1 MKAVSLVYLRDLLN
15 TFSAFGEIIMLG
27 ENFVYFF
34 TVQGFFVGIIFG
46 ILKSFDANGLFV
58 YTFLITIF
66 FYLFSHI
73 VIAFYYR
80 TLAAKTY
87 AFPRDTH
94 EHQLDTIV
102 KEINKREKLIDSA
115 IKITDLAIKMNKDET
130 EGKEA

>member
-1 MKAVSLVYLRDLLN
+1 
-15 TFSAFGEIIMLG
+15 MLG

-46 ILKSFDANGLFV
+46 VLKSFDAEGLFV

-73 VIAFYYR
+73 IVALYY
-80 TLAAKTY
+80 KTITVKAY
-87 AFPRDTH
+87 IFPKETH
-94 EHQLDTIV
+94 EKDLDLFV

-115 IKITDLAIKMNKDET
+115 CKITDLAIKMNAEDVAGQKL
-130 EGKEA
+130 